1 MKKLFKTML
10 FLTLTFSLFAA
21 CSSKNG
27 EENDGGNEPNQNQNP
42 NQPPPV
48 VNVDNT
54 GNNYALIHVR
64 DFGTI
69 TIKLYPEYA
78 PIAVSRFSENAKTGF
93 YNGRNFHRIVEDF
106 MIQGGS
112 YTGTGASD
120 PNAETFKSEPNAN
133 MRHYYGALCMAASG
147 AGDASDSFYIVNS
160 KNTAALENLIP
171 MIPQYENAIKSI
183 QFEIDDIRA
192 NLEAYESMYGK
203 IAIENHIASA
213 ENSIKHY
220 SNLIDFV
227 TNATDEVKA
236 KYAEVGGTAQLDGGY
251 TVFGYTVDGFD
262 VIDAISAVE
271 KAHNPGGIDDKP
283 SIPLNEII
291 IETIEIKASLD

>member
-1 MKKLFKTML
+1 MKKLFKTL
-10 FLTLTFSLFAA
+10 LISTLTFSLFTA
-21 CSSKNG
+21 CSSKDV
-27 EENDGGNEPNQNQNP
+27 EVTDGGNESNQNPNP

-48 VNVDNT
+48 VDVDNT

-120 PNAETFKSEPNAN
+120 PNAETFKSEPHPE

-160 KNTAALENLIP
+160 KDTGALENLIP
-171 MIPQYENAIKSI
+171 MIPQYENAVANA
-183 QFEIDDIRA
+183 QYELDDIIK
-192 NLEAYESMYGK
+192 NKEAYEQMYG
-203 IAIENHIASA
+203 AFAVANAVAST

-220 SNLIDFV
+220 STLIDFV

-236 KYAEVGGTAQLDGGY
+236 KYAEVGGAAQLDGGY

-271 KAHNPGGIDDKP
+271 KAHNAGGIDSKP

-291 IETIEIKASLD
+291 IETIEIKASLN